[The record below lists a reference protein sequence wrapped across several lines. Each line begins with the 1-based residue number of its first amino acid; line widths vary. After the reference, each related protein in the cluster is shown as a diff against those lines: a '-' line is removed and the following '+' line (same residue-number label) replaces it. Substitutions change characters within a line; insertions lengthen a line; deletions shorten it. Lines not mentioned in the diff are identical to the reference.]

1 MACVRCNVYILWHVS
16 DVMSTYHGMCEMW
29 CLYGMNDW
37 FIVHMFC
44 AQFVYIVCDSLLY
57 WKSIR
62 VAFNFLQSGQCFTH
76 PHCFL
81 AFYRF
86 FYILTF
92 LSQTNTTQFVVILK
106 VTHFASIMIVFFAQE
121 IHWFY
126 NACTFV
132 LLITF
137 IGFILGGQ
145 IYVWRRR
152 ACTPSILCCVYHY
165 EPWLCWAY
173 WATRQSQGSF
183 QTSKLSLND
192 VPPQ

>member
-1 MACVRCNVYILWHVS
+1 MPSLYILCVIPFFIENRFVLLLTSYSLANVSHTPTVFWH
-16 DVMSTYHGMCEMW
+16 
-29 CLYGMNDW
+29 
-37 FIVHMFC
+37 FI
-44 AQFVYIVCDSLLY
+44 D
-57 WKSIR
+57 
-62 VAFNFLQSGQCFTH
+62 
-76 PHCFL
+76 
-81 AFYRF
+81 F
-86 FYILTF
+86 FISWLF

-137 IGFILGGQ
+137 ILFILGGQ